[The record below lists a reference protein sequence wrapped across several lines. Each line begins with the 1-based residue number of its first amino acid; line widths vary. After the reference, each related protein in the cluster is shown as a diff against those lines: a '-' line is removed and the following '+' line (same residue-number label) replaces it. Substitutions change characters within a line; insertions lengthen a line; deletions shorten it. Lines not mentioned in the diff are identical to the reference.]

1 MIGTLLASLG
11 LLISGGLAIG
21 GYFKTRQFVREKLRF
36 VDMAHKPA
44 MPLVAGAVTWIAAS
58 AVAGPL
64 PLVGWVTALAIG
76 AGVGLGVKHGSND
89 SKRLPGF

>member
-21 GYFKTRQFVREKLRF
+21 GYIKTRQFVRQRLRF
-36 VDMAHKPA
+36 VEAAHKPFA
-44 MPLVAGAVTWIAAS
+44 PLVAGAITWIAAS

-64 PLVGWVTALAIG
+64 PLVGWITALGVG
-76 AGVGLGVKHGSND
+76 AGVGLGVKHGAQD